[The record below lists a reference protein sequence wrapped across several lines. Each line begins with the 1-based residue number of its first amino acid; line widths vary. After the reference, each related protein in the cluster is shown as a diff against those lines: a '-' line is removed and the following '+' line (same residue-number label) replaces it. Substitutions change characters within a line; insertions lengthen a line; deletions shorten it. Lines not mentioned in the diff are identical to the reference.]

1 MKRFE
6 SLLLQLLLI
15 SLWQKNSPSQSF
27 QVSSQLDLRPRRRA
41 TVVAPI
47 RSSAPSDV
55 ETAEDDDDESL
66 ENKEWNQNV
75 GIDVVKSKIKLIQ
88 LAASYDRGF
97 GASPSARNQVAALI
111 ESLERQN
118 ESRQAAS
125 TILQPEIMQRPTSTT
140 LIGNWRMIW
149 TTAFD
154 VLSLQA
160 SPFFIAGAIYQV
172 FESAETKIVTNIIDF
187 IPRIQSLSPSLLPNT
202 LIRAKVQTRACLPSS
217 GGPNRVGLNFE
228 AVAVQPIQL
237 IGFDSTTLPP
247 LAFDLPKLPGTSSS
261 TSSPGYF
268 DVTYLDDDLLIIR
281 QNQPGG
287 LFCLLRTDSIDP

>member
-1 MKRFE
+1 MVRPIAAP
-6 SLLLQLLLI
+6 LLAQLFLVCI
-15 SLWQKNSPSQSF
+15 WQHISPSESF
-27 QVSSQLDLRPRRRA
+27 RLLFPFDAKRRA

-47 RSSAPSDV
+47 FSSAPSDV
-55 ETAEDDDDESL
+55 ESADDAYDESA
-66 ENKEWNQNV
+66 ERKERNQNL
-75 GIDVVKSKIKLIQ
+75 GIDVLQNKLKLIQ

-97 GASPSARNQVAALI
+97 GASPSARTQVQALI
-111 ESLERQN
+111 EQLERQN
-118 ESRQAAS
+118 ESMQAAS
-125 TILQPEIMQRPTSTT
+125 TILQPDTIIRSSSTT

-217 GGPNRVGLNFE
+217 GGPNRVGLIFE
-228 AVAVQPIQL
+228 SVAVQPIQL
-237 IGFDSTTLPP
+237 IGIDSTTLPP
-247 LAFDLPKLPGTSSS
+247 LAFDLPKLPGTEPS
-261 TSSPGYF
+261 SSPGYF